1 MRGVEWVDEA
11 CVVVGVWY
19 LWHGPNALLSSLRR
33 SALDL
38 IWWASQDDK
47 PPTEEGTVTVRTCRP
62 DCDYLLSYHMLR
74 SMHILGLCPL
84 H

>member
-11 CVVVGVWY
+11 CVVVEVWY

-47 PPTEEGTVTVRTCRP
+47 PPTEEGTITVRICRR
-62 DCDYLLSYHMLR
+62 DCDYLLGGTS
-74 SMHILGLCPL
+74 
-84 H
+84 

>member
-47 PPTEEGTVTVRTCRP
+47 PPTEEGTVTVRTCRR
-62 DCDYLLSYHMLR
+62 DCDYLLGGTS
-74 SMHILGLCPL
+74 
-84 H
+84 